1 MKKWNL
7 QIMHAFLLLAML
19 LLCVAVRPAC
29 AQSTVQKRVTI
40 SMSQAPVKRVLDE
53 IKKQTG
59 LSFIYSTGL
68 AKNWPSVNVSVK
80 DVPVLRVLDNIMVS
94 INCRYDIEDK
104 LVTITK
110 RIDNERVRV
119 VTGKVVDDEGEP
131 LPGVSICINDSKV
144 SAITNAE
151 GLYTVKTPVTACAL
165 KFSCI
170 GMNDASV
177 VLKAGQEQ
185 LVRDVR
191 MYGDNRLGEVVVTGY
206 QEISQPKMTGSVST
220 ITADRLTERYNP
232 NIVASLEGL
241 VAGLSTYGG
250 ELKVRGTSSLYAE
263 SSPLL
268 VVDGLPTEGCLE
280 DINQYDIQTITVL
293 KDAAAA
299 AIYGARASN
308 GVIVVTTK
316 NANKSGKVDIDFT
329 ANLNIYGRQ
338 NVDYYGNYYMNAAQ
352 QVEKESAYWDYLY
365 SDPVQAEGFIS
376 SAMAGNQNFSQLEY
390 AYYKHATGKMTSAEL
405 ETLKSRLSKNNY
417 AKEYADN
424 VYRRQIIQEYNMAL
438 RSRSEKTA
446 NNLTLN
452 MQHDNTGM
460 VNGMIKRMSVNYKGS
475 FEIAKWLTARM
486 KINAVY
492 DKTRSRGYDRS
503 SENDSPWNRP
513 AYEDFYNEDGSIR
526 KSYGWYDG
534 NEIFDQSLPVGT
546 VSLASNPVDELY
558 NNTVTSHRTHMLYH
572 GELLF
577 KPFDGLS
584 LSAQTVYESD
594 HVTRDWFATP
604 ESHVARAIRNAY
616 VTIGNDGYPT
626 YPVMETGGLKQ
637 ARNTDGQ
644 YWTARFQANYAKV
657 FGKHAVNALA
667 GIEFRETKNT
677 GTNALLLGYDD
688 QLQTAATMST
698 NLLDLSK
705 MKNTKYF
712 IKSDRG
718 YPARDYAFDP
728 YIKSGLEPV
737 AEVRHR
743 YGSGYAN
750 FTYTYDDRY
759 NVFAS
764 FRKDYADVYGLNA
777 KYRGKPLWSVGVAW
791 NMDEESFVKQFELID
806 YLKLRLSYGAT
817 GNIYQ
822 GATSYLT
829 ATTGMTNYYSRLPYA
844 TIASPANPD
853 LKWEKTKTINVGVDF
868 ALFRSRLRG
877 SIDYYYKKS
886 SDVFSNRSLDPTT
899 GYTSMFV
906 NAAGMRNDGIELQLT
921 ADWFRAASR
930 AAFAWSTSFTMAH
943 NSNKVTEV
951 ENPSIYAYELLPGYN
966 PFVKGYPASAVWS
979 YRFAGIDDGKY
990 GSAGQTLWY
999 GNNGTIGHSASTAG
1013 TEVMEFSGQTDPKI
1027 IMNMDNRLEWRGFF
1041 ASVMM
1046 AYYGGH
1052 VMRAHEETEAFAGS
1066 YGPVP
1071 YYFMDSWDPETN
1083 PDSKT
1088 PGWGRY
1094 SSTSIGQEPQY
1105 GNNSIYKAS
1114 FLKIRNIVFGYGF
1127 PTELLRHVAV
1137 NRASLQ
1143 FQINNVGFIWRAN
1156 KAGIDPETLGASLP
1170 TSYVF
1175 TLNINL

>member
-1 MKKWNL
+1 MEKRKSQPL
-7 QIMHAFLLLAML
+7 HAFLLFAVLSF
-19 LLCVAVRPAC
+19 CVAAMPVH
-29 AQSTVQKRVTI
+29 AQLAARKSVTI
-40 SMSQAPVKRVLDE
+40 SMSQVSVKQILDE
-53 IKKQTG
+53 IKRQTG
-59 LSFIYSTGL
+59 LSFIYSTDL
-68 AKNWPSVNVSVK
+68 AKSWPSVNVSVK
-80 DVPVLRVLDNIMVS
+80 DVPVVRVLDNVMAS
-94 INCRYDIEDK
+94 IKCRYDIEGN
-104 LVTITK
+104 LVTITSRK
-110 RIDNERVRV
+110 DNGSVRV
-119 VTGKVVDDEGEP
+119 VTGQVVDEEGES
-131 LPGVSICINDSKV
+131 LPGVSVRIDDGKA
-144 SAITNAE
+144 SAITDVE
-151 GLYTVKTPVTACAL
+151 GFYTVKAPATACVL
-165 KFSCI
+165 KFSYI
-170 GMNDASV
+170 GMNDVLVA
-177 VLKAGQEQ
+177 LKAGQVK
-185 LVRDVR
+185 LTRDVR
-191 MYGDNRLGEVVVTGY
+191 MSGDNRLGEVVVTGY

-268 VVDGLPTEGCLE
+268 VVDGLPTEGRLE

-329 ANLNIYGRQ
+329 ANLNIYGKQ
-338 NVDYYGNYYMNAAQ
+338 NVDYNDNYYMNAAQ
-352 QVEKESAYWDYLY
+352 QVEKESAYWEYLY
-365 SDPVQAEGFIS
+365 SDPVQADGFIS
-376 SAMAGNQNFSQLEY
+376 SARAGNQGFSQLEY
-390 AYYKHATGKMTSAEL
+390 AYYKHATGQMTSAEL
-405 ETLKSRLSKNNY
+405 EALKSRLSKNNY
-417 AKEYADN
+417 AKDYADN
-424 VYRRQIIQEYNMAL
+424 VYRRQVIQEYNLAL

-460 VNGMIKRMSVNYKGS
+460 VNGMSKRMSANYKGS

-526 KSYGWYDG
+526 NSYGWYDG
-534 NEIFDQSLPVGT
+534 NEIFDQNLPLGA

-558 NNTVTSHRTHMLYH
+558 NNTVISRRTHMLYH

-577 KPFDGLS
+577 KPLDGLS
-584 LSAQTVYESD
+584 LSAQAVYESD

-616 VTIGNDGYPT
+616 VELGSDGYPT
-626 YPVMETGGLKQ
+626 YPVMETGGMKQ
-637 ARNTDGQ
+637 AKNTDGQ
-644 YWTARFQANYAKV
+644 YWTARFQTNYAKT

-667 GIEFRETKNT
+667 GMEFRETKTT

-712 IKSDRG
+712 INSDKG

-728 YIKSGLEPV
+728 YIQSGLEPV

-750 FTYTYDDRY
+750 LTYTYDDRY

-777 KYRGKPLWSVGVAW
+777 KYRGKPLWSVGMAW
-791 NMDEESFVKQFELID
+791 NMNEEDFVKQIEIIN

-822 GATSYLT
+822 EASSYLT
-829 ATTGMTNYYSRLPYA
+829 ATTGKNNYYSRLPYA

-853 LKWEKTKTINVGVDF
+853 LKWEKTKTVNVGVDF
-868 ALFRSRLRG
+868 ALMGSRLRG
-877 SIDYYYKKS
+877 SVDYYYKKS
-886 SDVFSNRSLDPTT
+886 TDVFSNRSLDPTT

-906 NAAGMRNDGIELQLT
+906 NAASLRNDGIELQLT
-921 ADWFRAASR
+921 AEWLRAASR
-930 AAFAWSTSFTMAH
+930 DALAWETSFTLAH
-943 NSNKVTEV
+943 NSNKVTAV
-951 ENPSIYAYELLPGYN
+951 ENPSVYAYELLPGYN
-966 PFVKGYPASAVWS
+966 PFVKGYSASAVWS
-979 YRFAGIDDGKY
+979 YRFAGIDDGTY
-990 GSAGQTLWY
+990 GSPGQTLWY

-1013 TEVMEFSGQTDPKI
+1013 TDVMEFSGQTEPKI
-1027 IMNMDNRLEWRGFF
+1027 VMNMDNRLEWRGFF
-1041 ASVMM
+1041 ASAML

-1071 YYFMDSWDPETN
+1071 YYFANSWDPDTN
-1083 PDSKT
+1083 PGSQS

-1094 SSTSIGQEPQY
+1094 GSTSIGQEPQY
-1105 GNNSIYKAS
+1105 GNNSIHKAD
-1114 FLKIRNIVFGYGF
+1114 FLKIRNIVLGYSF
-1127 PTELLRHVAV
+1127 PAEWLRHIAV

-1143 FQINNVGFIWRAN
+1143 FQMNNVGFIWRAN

-1170 TSYVF
+1170 ESYVF
-1175 TLNINL
+1175 TLNLNL

>member
-1 MKKWNL
+1 MEKRKS
-7 QIMHAFLLLAML
+7 QILHVFLLLAVL
-19 LLCVAVRPAC
+19 SFCVTVRPAY
-29 AQSTVQKRVTI
+29 AQSTAQKRVTI
-40 SMSQAPVKRVLDE
+40 GMTQAPVKQVLDE
-53 IKKQTG
+53 IKRQTG

-68 AKNWPSVNVSVK
+68 AKHWPSVNVNVK
-80 DVPVLRVLDNIMVS
+80 DVSVSRVLDNIMSS
-94 INCRYDIEDK
+94 INCRYDIEDN

-119 VTGKVVDDEGEP
+119 ITGQVVDDEGEP
-131 LPGVSICINDSKV
+131 LPGVSVCINDTKV
-144 SAITNAE
+144 SAITNTE
-151 GLYTVKTPVTACAL
+151 GFYTVKVPATVCVL

-170 GMNDASV
+170 GMNDARV
-177 VLKAGQEQ
+177 VLKAGRQQ

-191 MYGDNRLGEVVVTGY
+191 MFGDNRLGEVVVTGY

-220 ITADRLTERYNP
+220 ITADRLTERYNS

-268 VVDGLPTEGCLE
+268 VVDGLPTEGRLE

-329 ANLNIYGRQ
+329 ANLNIYGKQ
-338 NVDYYGNYYMNAAQ
+338 NVDYYDNYYMNAAQ
-352 QVEKESAYWDYLY
+352 QVEKESAYWEYLY

-376 SAMAGNQNFSQLEY
+376 SARAGNQNFSQLEY
-390 AYYKHATGKMTSAEL
+390 AYYKHATGQVTSAEL

-424 VYRRQIIQEYNMAL
+424 VYRRQIIQEYNLAL

-452 MQHDNTGM
+452 MQHDNTGI
-460 VNGMIKRMSVNYKGS
+460 VNGMSKRMSVNYKGS

-492 DKTRSRGYDRS
+492 DKARSRGYDRS

-534 NEIFDQSLPVGT
+534 NEIFDQNLPVGT

-558 NNTVTSHRTHMLYH
+558 NNTVTSRRTHMLYH

-577 KPFDGLS
+577 KPIDGLS

-616 VTIGNDGYPT
+616 VTIGSDGYPT
-626 YPVMETGGLKQ
+626 YPVMETGGMKQ
-637 ARNTDGQ
+637 AKNTDGR
-644 YWTARFQANYAKV
+644 YWTVRFQANYVKA

-667 GIEFRETKNT
+667 GMEFRETKTT

-688 QLQTAATMST
+688 QLQTAATMSA

-759 NVFAS
+759 NVFTS

-777 KYRGKPLWSVGVAW
+777 KYRGKPLWSVGMAW
-791 NMDEESFVKQFELID
+791 NIDEESFVKQVELID

-822 GATSYLT
+822 GTTSY
-829 ATTGMTNYYSRLPYA
+829 
-844 TIASPANPD
+844 
-853 LKWEKTKTINVGVDF
+853 
-868 ALFRSRLRG
+868 
-877 SIDYYYKKS
+877 
-886 SDVFSNRSLDPTT
+886 
-899 GYTSMFV
+899 
-906 NAAGMRNDGIELQLT
+906 
-921 ADWFRAASR
+921 
-930 AAFAWSTSFTMAH
+930 
-943 NSNKVTEV
+943 
-951 ENPSIYAYELLPGYN
+951 
-966 PFVKGYPASAVWS
+966 
-979 YRFAGIDDGKY
+979 
-990 GSAGQTLWY
+990 
-999 GNNGTIGHSASTAG
+999 
-1013 TEVMEFSGQTDPKI
+1013 
-1027 IMNMDNRLEWRGFF
+1027 
-1041 ASVMM
+1041 
-1046 AYYGGH
+1046 
-1052 VMRAHEETEAFAGS
+1052 
-1066 YGPVP
+1066 
-1071 YYFMDSWDPETN
+1071 
-1083 PDSKT
+1083 
-1088 PGWGRY
+1088 
-1094 SSTSIGQEPQY
+1094 
-1105 GNNSIYKAS
+1105 
-1114 FLKIRNIVFGYGF
+1114 
-1127 PTELLRHVAV
+1127 
-1137 NRASLQ
+1137 
-1143 FQINNVGFIWRAN
+1143 
-1156 KAGIDPETLGASLP
+1156 
-1170 TSYVF
+1170 
-1175 TLNINL
+1175 